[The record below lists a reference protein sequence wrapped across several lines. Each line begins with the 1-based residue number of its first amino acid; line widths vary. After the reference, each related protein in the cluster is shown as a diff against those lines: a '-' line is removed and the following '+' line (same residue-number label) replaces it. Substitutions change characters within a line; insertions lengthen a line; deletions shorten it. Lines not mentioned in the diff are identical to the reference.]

1 MRLPSSLMS
10 HTSRLTSL
18 AAVNPRPIHR
28 AGIPHRRTYLA
39 TRPAHVQ
46 DWMICTPGMQA
57 AYTAVDSKYSV
68 FWLRDITTA
77 LTVCS
82 WRCLYPLIACAG

>member
-46 DWMICTPGMQA
+46 D
-57 AYTAVDSKYSV
+57 
-68 FWLRDITTA
+68 
-77 LTVCS
+77 
-82 WRCLYPLIACAG
+82 